1 MAVINSLAPGQRT
14 DHSAARFL
22 LGLFQENA
30 RPFSIA
36 FALLALE
43 NALFLVYP
51 LFAGFAIN
59 AIIKRDALAASGYAL
74 MVLGFWAVGAL
85 RRAVD
90 TRVFTGVYAR
100 LAAEVA
106 QQQRARGHGASRTI
120 ARVGLAREFVS
131 FFEEHLP
138 MLASSVISI
147 FGAIAML
154 LYLEPHLG
162 LAGLVVL
169 LVVLM
174 VFPAFSRRNERLHDR
189 LNSQLEHEVDILSRG
204 GKLKVLRHFRL
215 LSALQVRLSDLEAA
229 AYLALGCIAAGLFL
243 LAIVG
248 LAGAEQ
254 VDAGRIYAVM
264 TYLWTFAMSLDEAP
278 RLAEHLAKLR
288 NTAQRLGTD
297 A

>member
-1 MAVINSLAPGQRT
+1 MAVFNAVATGRKTDLTAGQ
-14 DHSAARFL
+14 FL
-22 LGLFQENA
+22 LRLLQENF
-30 RPFSIA
+30 RPFLIT

-51 LFAGFAIN
+51 LFGGFAIN
-59 AIIKRDALAASGYAL
+59 AIVKGDALAASGYAL
-74 MVLGFWAVGAL
+74 MVLGFWAVGAS

-106 QQQRARGHGASRTI
+106 HQQRARGHGASRTI
-120 ARVGLAREFVS
+120 ARVGLAREFVN

-138 MLASSVISI
+138 ALVSSVISI

-154 LYLEPHLG
+154 LFLEPQLG
-162 LAGLVVL
+162 LAGLAALLFVL
-169 LVVLM
+169 I

-189 LNSQLEHEVDILSRG
+189 LNTQLEHEVDILSRG
-204 GKLKVLRHFRL
+204 GKLKILRHFRL
-215 LSALQVRLSDLEAA
+215 LSAFQVRLSDLEAA
-229 AYLALGCIAAGLFL
+229 AYLALGCVAAVLFL
-243 LAIVG
+243 VAILG
-248 LAGAEQ
+248 LAQAEQ
-254 VDAGRIYAVM
+254 VEAGRIYSVM
-264 TYLWTFAMSLDEAP
+264 TYLWTFVMSLDEAP

-288 NTAQRLGTD
+288 NTAQRLGRD